1 MVLNKLQDHH
11 LVPKH
16 ELIPE
21 EQKQEVLA
29 QLGADL
35 DRLPK
40 VSRIDPMI
48 EELGAKR
55 GDLVRVVRNS
65 PTAGKS
71 IYFRVVQ

>member
-21 EQKQEVLA
+21 EQKNEVLSH
-29 QLGADL
+29 LGADL

-40 VSRIDPMI
+40 ISRIDPMI

-55 GDLVRVVRNS
+55 GDLIRTVRS
-65 PTAGKS
+65 SSTAGKS